1 MTHPHL
7 PPPDCDLAVLAAQR
21 LPGPRAKGWPG
32 RERDLSAHLDRLRP
46 EFGDRSEAAYL
57 LARTIVILRRDPG
70 DTHAAALFGRLTAE
84 LGAPLAADLS
94 LRWLISVCDTVADL
108 PGRALAER
116 TLAMMGSGLANLVKL
131 AETERRIYHPPRPW
145 PPRQRFATGHEMF
158 DGLKAF
164 WPGRGDMVDNLL
176 GRIGDLLDDPE
187 AAALAVTP
195 FVAEIV
201 HRLTSDDTVIGRLA
215 MLRGDA
221 PLPQVE
227 GARRRQLDALLR
239 DL

>member
-1 MTHPHL
+1 
-7 PPPDCDLAVLAAQR
+7 
-21 LPGPRAKGWPG
+21 
-32 RERDLSAHLDRLRP
+32 
-46 EFGDRSEAAYL
+46 
-57 LARTIVILRRDPG
+57 
-70 DTHAAALFGRLTAE
+70 
-84 LGAPLAADLS
+84 
-94 LRWLISVCDTVADL
+94 
-108 PGRALAER
+108 
-116 TLAMMGSGLANLVKL
+116 
-131 AETERRIYHPPRPW
+131 
-145 PPRQRFATGHEMF
+145 MF

-201 HRLTSDDTVIGRLA
+201 QRLTSDDTVIGRLA

-227 GARRRQLDALLR
+227 GPRRRQLDALMR